1 MVARSTGP
9 PAHSGSC
16 SPTAASVGRAD
27 RSQACPADHGLSGG
41 VLVRRPGIPAV
52 LSPVLARM

>member
-1 MVARSTGP
+1 M
-9 PAHSGSC
+9 
-16 SPTAASVGRAD
+16 AASAGRAD
-27 RSQACPADHGLSGG
+27 RRQRCLAGHGLSGG